1 MAAAAGG
8 ANGSLGVEFVPKVMA
23 QDSRIYAQAWDEIH
37 YAKSL
42 DKVVEAL
49 TRARGRL
56 EHQPNL
62 SVWLDSHAIDQ
73 LERFPHVN
81 FSCPSKRRREDDLS
95 WTTRCADA
103 LIEHVRP
110 QQERLFNSATN
121 LRQLTA
127 KEKRV
132 LGRLHQDLIRAS
144 EEGRAYGYDSDVIPD
159 YLDYPNEDV
168 AKVLSDLYSDVAW
181 HQGNADPVDDAD
193 VDEFLEEN
201 LAQGMDEE
209 SALKEAVRESEKL
222 MRGRFDAA
230 RRMIQDAQNE
240 ISPPKGLPR
249 TRGARMRGLNALKR
263 KLTSLP

>member
-1 MAAAAGG
+1 M
-8 ANGSLGVEFVPKVMA
+8 PKVMA

-49 TRARGRL
+49 TRARDRL

-103 LIEHVRP
+103 LIDHVRP
-110 QQERLFNSATN
+110 QQERLFNSAVTKQHERI
-121 LRQLTA
+121 LR
-127 KEKRV
+127 K
-132 LGRLHQDLIRAS
+132 LHKDLVKA
-144 EEGRAYGYDSDVIPD
+144 EEDQNAYGYDAEAILSYLEDPVDPPD
-159 YLDYPNEDV
+159 EFLR
-168 AKVLSDLYSDVAW
+168 SLYKDVAW
-181 HQGNADPVDDAD
+181 HQGHADPFEEEDVLEIYGQLMIDHGLESDEWSDALWED
-193 VDEFLEEN
+193 
-201 LAQGMDEE
+201 A
-209 SALKEAVRESEKL
+209 SSEAEKV
-222 MRGRFDAA
+222 MRNRFDTA

-249 TRGARMRGLNALKR
+249 TRGDRMRGLNALKR